1 MRKLNRSQLRRVILN
16 EIRRLNE
23 ESDMDAAVAKSK
35 ENPKQKVLYYDE
47 NDDAPFSLLHTLV
60 NGVIEKST
68 KIYPE
73 DQRVKKAQNVYAKK
87 IDKEFKFGVPEDFIE
102 EA

>member
-23 ESDMDAAVAKSK
+23 ESDMDAAVTKSK
-35 ENPKQKVLYYDE
+35 ENPKQKVLYYDKK
-47 NDDAPFSLLHTLV
+47 DSILHTLL

-68 KIYPE
+68 KIGPQ
-73 DQRVKKAQNVYAKK
+73 DQKLKSAQNVYAKK
-87 IDKEFKFGVPEDFIE
+87 IDKQFKFGVPEDFLK
-102 EA
+102 A